1 MLIRHPQQAD
11 YSGSLGQGAN
21 DRPQA
26 KHQSLPVFHLK
37 ALTTSA
43 SPRPIIPP
51 YKTENTPESNHTK
64 PKPDGNSYL
73 CRFSSCNKTFKNIF
87 SRRIHERSVHLDI
100 KPFQCQICSSRFTQK
115 SDLKKH
121 YYIHSGEKP
130 YLCLTCKK
138 TFSQSSN
145 LYRHIKTRHKIQP
158 IKHENWIND

>member
-1 MLIRHPQQAD
+1 MLIRHPQKAD
-11 YSGSLGQGAN
+11 CSGSLGQGAN

-51 YKTENTPESNHTK
+51 YKPENTLESDHTK
-64 PKPDGNSYL
+64 QKPDGNSYL
-73 CRFSSCNKTFKNIF
+73 CRFSSCNKIFKNNC
-87 SRRIHERSVHLDI
+87 SRRVHERSILLDI
-100 KPFQCQICSSRFTQK
+100 KPFQYQICCSRFIQR

-130 YLCLTCKK
+130 YLCLTCKNF
-138 TFSQSSN
+138 FSVF
-145 LYRHIKTRHKIQP
+145 
-158 IKHENWIND
+158 